1 MAEVLEDY
9 DFPRWGPQNCLYPY
23 DQWFDGQ
30 IWKICKGIDL
40 DCTVESMRVSLF
52 TTAKKRGV
60 RIRTAKKGDAII
72 IQRRD

>member
-1 MAEVLEDY
+1 MAQVLESY
-9 DFPRWGPQNCLYPY
+9 DFKRVGRQPQYPY

-30 IWKICKGIDL
+30 ICKICKGIDF

-72 IQRRD
+72 IQRKD